1 MAKTIHKL
9 KPLALSKLK
18 AGFHSDGGN
27 LYIRVKESGARSWVF
42 RYKLAGQVK
51 ELGLGSLNTVTI
63 LDARKFAKGMNQF
76 LLLGKNP
83 ALYLKADSTL
93 ELKTFKERAIEY
105 IESKRDGWRNAKH
118 AAQWLSTLEEYAYPK
133 LGKMYP
139 SEITLADVLSVLTP
153 IWKSKTETASRLRGR
168 IESIL
173 SYAAVSEQSD
183 RRNPARWKGNLDMV
197 LPKPDS
203 VTPVKHHPSLKY
215 LDLPLLMSELRQK
228 DSISAY
234 CLRFTVLTS
243 TRSGEA
249 RGALWSEIDLDNK
262 VWEIPASRMKAKKPH
277 KVPLNNEAIEI
288 LEKMKSIKHGKSDL
302 VFNNGG
308 DKVISDVSV
317 SKALKS
323 LRQSITV
330 HGFRSTFR
338 VWGAE
343 TTSIPRVVLE
353 FALAHNIQDETE
365 GAYQRS
371 DLFERRRELM
381 NIWGNFCKDTSNIV
395 KLLQSA

>member
-1 MAKTIHKL
+1 
-9 KPLALSKLK
+9 
-18 AGFHSDGGN
+18 
-27 LYIRVKESGARSWVF
+27 
-42 RYKLAGQVK
+42 
-51 ELGLGSLNTVTI
+51 
-63 LDARKFAKGMNQF
+63 
-76 LLLGKNP
+76 
-83 ALYLKADSTL
+83 
-93 ELKTFKERAIEY
+93 
-105 IESKRDGWRNAKH
+105 
-118 AAQWLSTLEEYAYPK
+118 
-133 LGKMYP
+133 
-139 SEITLADVLSVLTP
+139 
-153 IWKSKTETASRLRGR
+153 
-168 IESIL
+168 
-173 SYAAVSEQSD
+173 
-183 RRNPARWKGNLDMV
+183 
-197 LPKPDS
+197 
-203 VTPVKHHPSLKY
+203 
-215 LDLPLLMSELRQK
+215 MSELRQK

-381 NIWGNFCKDTSNIV
+381 NIWGNFCKDTSNLV
-395 KLLQSA
+395 KLVQSA